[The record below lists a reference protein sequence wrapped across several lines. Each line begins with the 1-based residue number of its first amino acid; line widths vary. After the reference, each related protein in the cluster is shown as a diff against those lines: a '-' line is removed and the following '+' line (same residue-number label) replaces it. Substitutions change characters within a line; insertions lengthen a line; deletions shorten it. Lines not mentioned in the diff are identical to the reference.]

1 MLTFAIIYILCLVL
15 MPEAT
20 VWTTIIVGLLT
31 AMAALLAT
39 LHFLPISA
47 LIGA

>member
-1 MLTFAIIYILCLVL
+1 MLTFAIIYILCLL
-15 MPEAT
+15 FWPEFT
-20 VWTTIIVGLLT
+20 VYTTIIVGGLA